1 MEGWGRR
8 NEARAPNLPSSPSHA
23 ETGSY
28 VDFEARENFFWKKK
42 LFRKHSC
49 PLRVFPMCVRRSAV
63 LHSSL
68 TKETA
73 VIHAAG
79 AEEEKV
85 SEDGYSA

>member
-1 MEGWGRR
+1 M
-8 NEARAPNLPSSPSHA
+8 P
-23 ETGSY
+23 
-28 VDFEARENFFWKKK
+28 
-42 LFRKHSC
+42 
-49 PLRVFPMCVRRSAV
+49 RSAV

-85 SEDGYSA
+85 GVVLYRTNLPTIGINNNSFVSFLNNSLHDISSGLQINLHLFRTMLSQSWL